1 MKMQVGAGEA
11 EFEVPPVGTHK
22 AICYRIVDA
31 GTAEEEYQ
39 GEKKNRHQIYFFWE
53 LTEQKMGD
61 GRPMSVMSGY
71 TASLN
76 EKAKLYQHVSAWL
89 NRAFT
94 EEEKAGFDPS
104 VLLGTGCKVSVEH
117 NVNGRAKVTMVHSA
131 PNAFDDNEQ
140 LKALPTHNEQQCFEL
155 EDYCKEFSGESCEAS
170 KRMCDIFDQLPR
182 FLQNRIAGCD
192 EFGQAFVEPCFEMQA
207 ALKKANQSAA
217 STPPKKASVIP
228 QGEIISADE
237 PPF

>member
-94 EEEKAGFDPS
+94 E
-104 VLLGTGCKVSVEH
+104 
-117 NVNGRAKVTMVHSA
+117 
-131 PNAFDDNEQ
+131 
-140 LKALPTHNEQQCFEL
+140 
-155 EDYCKEFSGESCEAS
+155 FSGESCEAS